1 MKALARLGKIL
12 SVACIYFTVVT
23 LLLYTCGS
31 LAAEPGHQ
39 WIPTLQ
45 MMYML
50 LVFCILFESANQ
62 LVLRTKLPYALKL
75 LLHYGACTMIFS
87 VIFIVWG
94 QTAVNAGST
103 LVILTAFTL
112 VYAACAVI
120 LTFIRSLGRAKQN
133 RESAYESQFKNVKK

>member
-75 LLHYGACTMIFS
+75 LLHYGACTMIFY

-94 QTAVNAGST
+94 QTAVNAGSV
-103 LVILTAFTL
+103 LVILTAFT
-112 VYAACAVI
+112 VI
-120 LTFIRSLGRAKQN
+120 LAFIRSLGRAKQN
-133 RESAYESQFKNVKK
+133 RESAYESQFKKVKK